1 MAITADIDETDRAG
15 IALCA
20 NQVPGSSARSRLPWA
35 GGSRCSCASRGGNQG
50 HRSLTDLASCLRA
63 RKGAL
68 CRPVPTPIT
77 PKYATCS
84 PHLGVRYPS
93 RKQMVSPEAETPAV
107 RRPGPGHRRPL
118 HRHPSALQR
127 WQRSA
132 GRSRLRHKRLA
143 VNNAAPHAGPRGR
156 LRRDARLIRHGSPSR
171 NPSRWSWSVA
181 VRGKPTVHTDRPGG
195 RTPPA
200 ICPWTPR
207 HGDLQRYKVTHD
219 GTEKKRPASTRIRR

>member
-132 GRSRLRHKRLA
+132 GRSRTRSVA
-143 VNNAAPHAGPRGR
+143 F
-156 LRRDARLIRHGSPSR
+156 ARLCPASDCFLDFDCCFDSDAFVDHRD
-171 NPSRWSWSVA
+171 
-181 VRGKPTVHTDRPGG
+181 RGHVS
-195 RTPPA
+195 
-200 ICPWTPR
+200 
-207 HGDLQRYKVTHD
+207 
-219 GTEKKRPASTRIRR
+219 RPARRGYDTCGVTPI

>member
-35 GGSRCSCASRGGNQG
+35 GGSRCPCASGGGNQG

-107 RRPGPGHRRPL
+107 RRPGPGSPPSTAPPSQRAATLATICRQEP
-118 HRHPSALQR
+118 PSAQAVSGEQR
-127 WQRSA
+127 GPACWPPWQATTRCAPDSA
-132 GRSRLRHKRLA
+132 RVSKPEP
-143 VNNAAPHAGPRGR
+143 V
-156 LRRDARLIRHGSPSR
+156 
-171 NPSRWSWSVA
+171 SVEL
-181 VRGKPTVHTDRPGG
+181 VRG
-195 RTPPA
+195 
-200 ICPWTPR
+200 CPWKADGAHRPSWRPDAARYMSADTATRGPTALQ
-207 HGDLQRYKVTHD
+207 GDT
-219 GTEKKRPASTRIRR
+219 